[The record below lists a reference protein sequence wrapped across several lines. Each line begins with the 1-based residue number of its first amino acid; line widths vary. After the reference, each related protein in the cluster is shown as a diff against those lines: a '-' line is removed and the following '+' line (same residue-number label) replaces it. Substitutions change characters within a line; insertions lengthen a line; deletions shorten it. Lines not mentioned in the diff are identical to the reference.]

1 METAVVRGKTTWGE
15 SSVGGRAEEAN
26 RKEAH
31 DRADA
36 DHGTRVHRGYA
47 EVRAVVRA
55 FTRRNRWIYT
65 LRLSGQQTNR
75 MDSETNGAEVDVLN
89 F

>member
-1 METAVVRGKTTWGE
+1 METVVVRGKTTWGE

-55 FTRRNRWIYT
+55 FTRRDRWMDIHATVEWAANEPYG
-65 LRLSGQQTNR
+65 LRNKWSRSGR
-75 MDSETNGAEVDVLN
+75 A
-89 F
+89 